1 MYISDPRSK
10 INFRNLIEYFISQ
23 IHQTNTSVEQVCV
36 GYYCQKDGF
45 LIGFESCI
53 CPDEKQLE
61 EFVEQETNAK
71 GKNNVLLSQ

>member
-23 IHQTNTSVEQVCV
+23 IHQTDTSVDQVCV
-36 GYYCQKDGF
+36 GYYCQNNGF

-61 EFVEQETNAK
+61 ELVEAETNAK
-71 GKNNVLLSQ
+71 GKYNVLLGA